1 MGSQLTLSAVELY
14 DLADTCTGDTWGI
27 SSALNIVTTSDS
39 GPGPTSLMAYKIN
52 NQSSPRPTDIH
63 QT

>member
-14 DLADTCTGDTWGI
+14 DRAATCTGETCGM

-39 GPGPTSLMAYKIN
+39 GPIPISLIA
-52 NQSSPRPTDIH
+52 
-63 QT
+63 

>member
-52 NQSSPRPTDIH
+52 NH
-63 QT
+63 HLH

>member
-14 DLADTCTGDTWGI
+14 DRADTCIGDTCGI

-39 GPGPTSLMAYKIN
+39 GPVPISLIA
-52 NQSSPRPTDIH
+52 
-63 QT
+63 